1 MKWRIIILVLLLKTV
16 LSTAQSADIYIPDKS
31 IIGFFPNDTTAIYGN
46 IRIEGTLL
54 LSSKSFIYFFGPNW
68 RNTNSYNIID
78 ESLGGIN
85 APGGIVRFSQRP
97 STDNTP
103 APPSQQRVFGA
114 YTAATKTG
122 TYFPNVE
129 IDNSAGV
136 FISDSSDFAI
146 RNTLH
151 FIRGNIFINKGNIVV
166 GSTSRKG
173 TISGYDHKKFIVT
186 GGGLFG
192 GFLYCMQVLPN
203 DPDSTVFPIG
213 SSPDFYTPLSLFSHG
228 EADNYRARVFPK
240 VYEHG
245 LFGTDISDQ
254 STNKTWIVANELP
267 VYNASIRFQHIIE
280 EEGTAFN
287 AARKNAYISHLVA
300 SQWDTTGIYTQP
312 HSPGTITT
320 GARNNNSGML
330 TRTFRL
336 SQPDSYLYA
345 EFVKS
350 TGVNNPVDY
359 FLFTAKRISPF
370 LALLNLTVDNDNN
383 VQYYEIQKR
392 RLNVTDW
399 AAVDTLLPANVTGRH
414 TYAWNDNDVY
424 YTDII
429 QYRIR
434 IIASDG
440 TYTYSVI
447 RNIEGI
453 SDDFFVQ
460 VFPNPGYGEF
470 YLRIVNAPD
479 VENMVVYDNYG
490 QFLFTKRITGP
501 LTFFDLNRYPQGNY
515 YIVLYG
521 KERRKIF
528 TEKVIKMNR

>member
-1 MKWRIIILVLLLKTV
+1 MGGS
-16 LSTAQSADIYIPDKS
+16 ST
-31 IIGFFPNDTTAIYGN
+31 IG
-46 IRIEGTLL
+46 GT
-54 LSSKSFIYFFGPNW
+54 
-68 RNTNSYNIID
+68 
-78 ESLGGIN
+78 
-85 APGGIVRFSQRP
+85 VRFSQQP
-97 STDNTP
+97 DSIP
-103 APPSQQRVFGA
+103 KQQKLFGA
-114 YTAATKTG
+114 YTAVTKTG

-129 IDNSAGV
+129 IDNTAGLLV
-136 FISDSSDFAI
+136 NDSSDFAI
-146 RNTLH
+146 RNNLH
-151 FIRGNIFINKGNIVV
+151 FLKGNIFINKANVVV
-166 GSTSRKG
+166 GSPGRKG
-173 TISGYDHKKFIVT
+173 TITGYDQRKFIVT

-192 GFLYCMQVLPN
+192 GFLYRMQVLPTER
-203 DPDSTVFPIG
+203 DSTVFPIG
-213 SSPDFYTPLSLFSHG
+213 SSADTYTPLSLFNHG
-228 EADNYRARVFPK
+228 DADNYRARVFPK

-245 LFGTDISDQ
+245 LFGPDISDQ
-254 STNKTWIVANELP
+254 ATNKTWIVANELP

-287 AARKNAYISHLVA
+287 AARKNAYVSHLVA
-300 SQWDTTGIYTQP
+300 ARWDTTGIYNQP
-312 HSPGTITT
+312 KAPGTITT
-320 GARNNNSGML
+320 GTPSNNAAML
-330 TRTFRL
+330 TRTLRIT
-336 SQPDSYLYA
+336 QPDSYLFA

-383 VQYYEIQKR
+383 VLYYEIQKR
-392 RLNVTDW
+392 RLNVTNW
-399 AAVDTLLPANVTGRH
+399 SAVDTLLPANITGRH

-434 IIASDG
+434 IVAPDG

-447 RNIEGI
+447 RSIEGI
-453 SDDFFVQ
+453 SDEFFVQ

-470 YLRIVNAPD
+470 YLRTVNAPD

-490 QFLFTKRITGP
+490 QFLFTKRVTSP
-501 LTFFDLNRYPQGNY
+501 LTTFDLGRYPQGTY